1 MGGHGNTT
9 STMPGRP
16 PRWVRDDTGTTTSR
30 EDLVDVLATTLL
42 ARILA
47 APACVNRTDASPWSD
62 ADSSL
67 ALPSEASPDAV
78 TERGRVDSAATR
90 DTGRAA

>member
-1 MGGHGNTT
+1 MGGDRNST
-9 STMPGRP
+9 STRRGRP
-16 PRWVRDDTGTTTSR
+16 PRCVRDDTGTATSR

-42 ARILA
+42 AQLLDD
-47 APACVNRTDASPWSD
+47 PACVNQTDASPWSD

-78 TERGRVDSAATR
+78 TERGRVDPAR
-90 DTGRAA
+90 PHRTGRTT

>member
-1 MGGHGNTT
+1 MAGTRNSN
-9 STMPGRP
+9 STLPRRR
-16 PRWVRDDTGTTTSR
+16 PRWVRDATWTDTSR

-42 ARILA
+42 ARILGD
-47 APACVNRTDASPWSD
+47 PGCVNRTDASPWSD

-78 TERGRVDSAATR
+78 TERGRGDPAATR